1 MNYFTISTFRQAVVS
16 LTKKS
21 KEGYSTVVSDI
32 CKALQ
37 DMPDNIARD
46 TNDRIKMYDE
56 YRVVKLRIP
65 NSGLRIAKAN
75 GFRLIYWVSMKRDNM
90 VLLRVYPKRGP
101 QGIVDI
107 ADAEYGRLLAEMAL
121 ESQAKT
127 LHQVD
132 IANSLAEFSTTE
144 SLSAE

>member
-1 MNYFTISTFRQAVVS
+1 
-16 LTKKS
+16 
-21 KEGYSTVVSDI
+21 
-32 CKALQ
+32 
-37 DMPDNIARD
+37 
-46 TNDRIKMYDE
+46 
-56 YRVVKLRIP
+56 
-65 NSGLRIAKAN
+65 
-75 GFRLIYWVSMKRDNM
+75 MKRDNM